1 MKHDFDYGPICRLTF
16 LWKIPFVTDG
26 TFENNPSDKTTMVPH
41 LSNVT
46 TAESFVKR
54 GKKCVLDM
62 VPLNRPVKFAD
73 FMLMDLERIRFLA
86 PTEFM
91 NQERIYNFLEDR
103 FGVLGIIAF
112 SPPEGMVPT
121 LLDSQLSGIEAWGT
135 LKNIVRVNEW
145 GQRFARKLST
155 NLYESVVNREQK
167 SQTLREFM
175 MQAKADGYFEPHS
188 SDVDECCNL
197 FWKRIEEI
205 EHETFEEAMKDQLFF
220 SRCAYNYDGSVFKLF
235 AHNFPVSIFS

>member
-1 MKHDFDYGPICRLTF
+1 
-16 LWKIPFVTDG
+16 
-26 TFENNPSDKTTMVPH
+26 MVPH

-73 FMLMDLERIRFLA
+73 FMLMDLERIRFLV